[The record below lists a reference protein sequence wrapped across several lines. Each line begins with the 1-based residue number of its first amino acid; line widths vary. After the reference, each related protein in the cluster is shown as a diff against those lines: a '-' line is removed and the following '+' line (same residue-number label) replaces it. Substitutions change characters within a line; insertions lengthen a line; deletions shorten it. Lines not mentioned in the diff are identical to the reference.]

1 MGETYVDVRRGEYH
15 DSVSLMSASLVLAKV
30 PGIAEAQVAMG
41 TPLNLG
47 LLAERG
53 FDVPAG
59 TGAGDL
65 VVAMRVADL
74 PGQRAESVLSLAADR
89 LDEVLRAQAPEA
101 GGDGGAAPAPR
112 TVGGLLTRTPARLAL
127 VSVPGEYAFAEAMD
141 AVRAGS
147 SVMVFSD
154 NVPVWQEVAL
164 KEEAARRGVLVMGP
178 DCGTAQIDAA
188 GLGFANVV
196 EVGPVS
202 IVAASGTGAQH
213 LMCLLD
219 AAGLGVR
226 HVIGV
231 GGRDLSAEVG
241 GRSTRQALDA
251 LAGDYDT
258 RLTVVVSKPP
268 DPDLVARLRQEARDR
283 RQSVLWA
290 PVGPGERDLTAV
302 AEDVLRAFEIPAPD
316 WPQWRPPTPLAATPG
331 RALRGLFCGG
341 TLCTE
346 AATIAGAAL
355 PADRFTMT
363 DFGDDAYTRGRAHP
377 MIDPTLRTERFVHDA
392 ADPDVGTVL
401 LDVVL
406 GHGSHPDP
414 AADLAPA
421 VAAARA
427 NVVVSLTGS
436 NGDPQVRDDQAAALA
451 AAGAHVHLSNAAA
464 TRHAISLLT

>member
-1 MGETYVDVRRGEYH
+1 MSETYVDVRRGEYH
-15 DSVSLMSASLVLAKV
+15 DSVTLMSASLVLAKV

-74 PGQRAESVLSLAADR
+74 PGQRTESVLSLATDR
-89 LDEVLRAQAPEA
+89 LDEALRARAPEA
-101 GGDGGAAPAPR
+101 GDGGAAPAPH
-112 TVGGLLTRTPARLAL
+112 TVGGLLSRTPARLAL

-164 KEEAARRGVLVMGP
+164 KEEAARQGVLVMGP

-213 LMCLLD
+213 LMCLLHV
-219 AAGLGVR
+219 AGLGVR
-226 HVIGV
+226 HVLGV

-241 GRSTRQALDA
+241 GRSTRQALET
-251 LAGDYDT
+251 LARDYDT
-258 RLTVVVSKPP
+258 DLAVVVSKPP
-268 DPDLVARLRQEARDR
+268 DPAVLAALRQETQER

-302 AEDVLRAFEIPAPD
+302 ATAVLKTFGISAPH
-316 WPQWRPPTPLAATPG
+316 WPQWQPPVPLAPTPGLS
-331 RALRGLFCGG
+331 LRGLFCGG

-346 AATIAGAAL
+346 AASIVGEAL

-363 DFGDDAYTRGRAHP
+363 DFGDDVYTRGRAHP
-377 MIDPTLRTERFVHDA
+377 MIDPSLRTEAFVREA
-392 ADPDVGTVL
+392 ADPAVGTVL

-414 AADLAPA
+414 ALDLAPA
-421 VAAARA
+421 IAAARA
-427 NVVVSLTGS
+427 NVVVSLTGT
-436 NGDPQVRDDQAAALA
+436 NGDPQVHDDQARALA

-464 TRHAISLLT
+464 ARHAVSLVQ